1 MKEEK
6 NKEEQ
11 EELESGDSVTEFF
24 NYDLGSLFTVVA
36 SLYTITSLRHN
47 WAESNRASYGPR

>member
-24 NYDLGSLFTVVA
+24 NYDLGSLFTAVA
-36 SLYTITSLRHN
+36 SLYTVTSLGHN
-47 WAESNRASYGPR
+47 WVESNHASYGPR